1 MIQSMLNKSRNFL
14 GAEIDNSPLILWRIF
29 WGFLIVC
36 ESVGAIVTG
45 WVQRTFIEAEFTF
58 SFIGLEWL
66 QPLPG
71 QGMHIYYAVMALL
84 GVSIMLGY
92 RYKLSSAL
100 FFIMWTAVYLMQ
112 KTHYNNHYYLMVVI
126 GFLMILLPANQYK
139 SLDVKLGYVDEQT
152 NCQRWNIWI
161 FVLLI
166 GLIYV
171 TASLNKIHPDWLNA
185 RPLNVWFNYK
195 SEYPMI
201 GALLAKEWFQYTIAY
216 GGIFYDGLIFF
227 ILLNKKT
234 RNLGFILSLIF
245 NLFNSAVFQIG
256 VFPYMMIAST
266 VLFYS
271 GEQLNPI
278 FFKRKASIEG
288 SKQAMIKPA
297 FALFVAFFA
306 VNLLLP
312 LRHHLFEG
320 DVHWTEEGHRL
331 SWQMM
336 LRAKSG
342 VPAFEIVNKEDG
354 LRERIKL
361 DDLTRGQ
368 RYDFGNK
375 PDLIWQ
381 YAQRVKKKYQAE
393 GIDVEVYVRA
403 RVRLNG
409 FEPQFL
415 IDPEVDLASVPWDRF
430 KHSDWIL
437 DENRP
442 TE

>member
-1 MIQSMLNKSRNFL
+1 
-14 GAEIDNSPLILWRIF
+14 
-29 WGFLIVC
+29 
-36 ESVGAIVTG
+36 
-45 WVQRTFIEAEFTF
+45 
-58 SFIGLEWL
+58 
-66 QPLPG
+66 
-71 QGMHIYYAVMALL
+71 
-84 GVSIMLGY
+84 
-92 RYKLSSAL
+92 
-100 FFIMWTAVYLMQ
+100 
-112 KTHYNNHYYLMVVI
+112 MVVI